1 MVIHFRYYVL
11 TTRAHTAISGWC
23 IALQQG
29 KCFIL
34 GRGTRDVEFI
44 VMHTRFGHTVC
55 SLVSAIRSRHTDKLL
70 SALPVT
76 GSAPVQVEPAGE
88 TSRRWIEVDSQRYR
102 PLPVVT
108 LVVVVSV
115 ILFF

>member
-23 IALQQG
+23 IALQHD
-29 KCFIL
+29 KCFIS
-34 GRGTRDVEFI
+34 GRGARDEFI
-44 VMHTRFGHTVC
+44 VMHTRVGHTVC

-70 SALPVT
+70 SALLVT